1 MLGRDLQAYA
11 SVGIRSDH
19 EAYTLEEGRERL
31 RAGMWVLIR
40 EASVARNLRALAPL
54 VAEFGPHRLAF
65 CTDDREPEH
74 VAEEG
79 HVNSILNSLKM
90 TWSGTIQHRSYSN
103 CDPNAFRGD
112 FFEDLATIEVTAT
125 TPPVPARNCPVTPA
139 RHGFRFVSDPADKGT
154 TTVHFAQIGRE
165 KNGVF
170 Y

>member
-1 MLGRDLQAYA
+1 MLWSAPIPVGSVKFDPKAETASLQ
-11 SVGIRSDH
+11 VKN
-19 EAYTLEEGRERL
+19 
-31 RAGMWVLIR
+31 VL
-40 EASVARNLRALAPL
+40 VFDGFDVPNALNTFHP
-54 VAEFGPHRLAF
+54 
-65 CTDDREPEH
+65 
-74 VAEEG
+74 EG

-125 TPPVPARNCPVTPA
+125 TPPVPARDCPVTPA